1 MSDKSDY
8 FFLNVKQVFP
18 NFAKPSPLETEIW
31 AELLEPYQ
39 NEEILEAIKS
49 FRKCEETNFPPI
61 PAKFKNYL
69 FKRKTKSDKPVLPL
83 SPETYLMEEDIKAG
97 RCRHFFPTYVK
108 AVAYVLEVKLKAL
121 FDEDDFKTFS
131 RGRKYRL
138 AVEYGLF
145 ADFDKTLDLVY
156 RENLKNHEKIM
167 GDDKHG
173 N

>member
-8 FFLNVKQVFP
+8 FFLNIKQVFP
-18 NFAKPSPLETEIW
+18 NFAKPTPLEAEIW

-39 NEEILEAIKS
+39 KDEILEAIKS
-49 FRKCEETNFPPI
+49 YRKAEETNFAPN

-69 FKRKTKSDKPVLPL
+69 FKRRPKNDKPVLPL

-108 AVAYVLEVKLKAL
+108 AVAYVLDVKLKAL
-121 FDEDDFKTFS
+121 FDEREFRCFS
-131 RGRKYRL
+131 RGHKYRL
-138 AVEYGLF
+138 AVEFGLF

-156 RENLKNHEKIM
+156 GEGEKN
-167 GDDKHG
+167 DKQQAG
-173 N
+173 

>member
-8 FFLNVKQVFP
+8 FFLNIKQVFP
-18 NFAKPSPLETEIW
+18 NFAKPTPLEAEIW

-39 NEEILEAIKS
+39 KDEILEAIKS
-49 FRKCEETNFPPI
+49 YRKAEETNFAPN

-69 FKRKTKSDKPVLPL
+69 FKRRPKNDKPVLPL

-108 AVAYVLEVKLKAL
+108 AVAYVLDVKLKAL
-121 FDEDDFKTFS
+121 FDEREFRCFS
-131 RGRKYRL
+131 RGHKYRL
-138 AVEYGLF
+138 AVEFGLF

-156 RENLKNHEKIM
+156 GEGEKN
-167 GDDKHG
+167 DKQKAG
-173 N
+173 

>member
-8 FFLNVKQVFP
+8 FFLNLKQVFP
-18 NFAKPSPLETEIW
+18 NFAKPTPLETEIW
-31 AELLEPYQ
+31 DEILQPYQ
-39 NEEILEAIKS
+39 KNEILEAIKTY
-49 FRKCEETNFPPI
+49 RKCEDSNFPPN

-69 FKRKTKSDKPVLPL
+69 FKRTLKKDKPVLPL

-108 AVAYVLEVKLKAL
+108 AVAYVLDVKLK
-121 FDEDDFKTFS
+121 EIVSERDFRSFS
-131 RGRKYRL
+131 RGHKYRL

-156 RENLKNHEKIM
+156 RESKSN
-167 GDDKHG
+167 DKQ
-173 N
+173 